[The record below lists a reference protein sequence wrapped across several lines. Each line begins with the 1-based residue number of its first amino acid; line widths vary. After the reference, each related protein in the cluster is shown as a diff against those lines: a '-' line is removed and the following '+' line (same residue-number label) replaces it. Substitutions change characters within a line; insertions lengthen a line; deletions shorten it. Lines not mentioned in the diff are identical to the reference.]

1 MFVTLAA
8 WSNDSVLHTLAS
20 SNRDYSTGKKQCD
33 SKYNFL
39 WSELKQGLI
48 VASRHTT
55 SHDLQYMFMVML
67 PVTTQAGIK
76 LQDFRQ
82 TLFHL

>member
-1 MFVTLAA
+1 MIQSYILWPQATLTTALVK
-8 WSNDSVLHTLAS
+8 SNVI
-20 SNRDYSTGKKQCD
+20 G
-33 SKYNFL
+33 YNFL

-48 VASRHTT
+48 VASRHAT